1 MLAKLNV
8 TMVSLP
14 FGEQFRY
21 YTHRDY
27 LPSLA
32 ESKSLILFISW
43 NKKIFGHI
51 TNENINN
58 SQFNVRNES
67 TKLSQMH
74 NKKLNFSSNLDQAYI
89 LIFRRA
95 ESAPCQNYD
104 HFKYICSS

>member
-43 NKKIFGHI
+43 NKKIFGHYY
-51 TNENINN
+51 
-58 SQFNVRNES
+58 Q
-67 TKLSQMH
+67 
-74 NKKLNFSSNLDQAYI
+74 
-89 LIFRRA
+89 
-95 ESAPCQNYD
+95 
-104 HFKYICSS
+104 

>member
-14 FGEQFRY
+14 YGEQFRY

-43 NKKIFGHI
+43 NKKNLWSLLPMKISI
-51 TNENINN
+51 I
-58 SQFNVRNES
+58 
-67 TKLSQMH
+67 H
-74 NKKLNFSSNLDQAYI
+74 NLMLEM
-89 LIFRRA
+89 RV
-95 ESAPCQNYD
+95 QNCP
-104 HFKYICSS
+104 KCTIKN

>member
-8 TMVSLP
+8 TMVPLP

-43 NKKIFGHI
+43 NKKNLWSLLPMKISI
-51 TNENINN
+51 I
-58 SQFNVRNES
+58 
-67 TKLSQMH
+67 H
-74 NKKLNFSSNLDQAYI
+74 NFMLEM
-89 LIFRRA
+89 RV
-95 ESAPCQNYD
+95 QNCP
-104 HFKYICSS
+104 KCTIKN